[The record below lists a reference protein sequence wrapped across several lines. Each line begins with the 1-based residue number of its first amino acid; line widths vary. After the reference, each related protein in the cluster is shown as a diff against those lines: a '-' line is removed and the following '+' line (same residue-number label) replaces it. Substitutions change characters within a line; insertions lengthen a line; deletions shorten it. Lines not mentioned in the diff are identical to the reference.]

1 MYCSRVA
8 RYNDGQKDKKLS
20 LGMLKVQYMHTISYI
35 VHKYSLNVHRVQIII
50 ILFYKVLD
58 KYGITGS
65 SMDLI
70 HLFETSGS

>member
-20 LGMLKVQYMHTISYI
+20 LGMLKVQYIHTISYI
-35 VHKYSLNVHRVQIII
+35 VHRVQIII